1 MKENMF
7 SIVVFTYN
15 QAHIVTET
23 LDSIYNQT
31 FRNIELIISDDAS
44 KDSTQEVIKHWLQ
57 EHNDRFVNVIVNFNV
72 ENLGI
77 VKNYYTGLKLVNG
90 EFVKP
95 IAGDDILLPDS
106 IEKMH
111 NFLLDNS
118 RARFCASKIK
128 AFYTNNGERI
138 FFDELPNRKLINKII
153 NADADKQFRLICQE
167 NFVPAP
173 GTFFRKNIFDDY
185 GYFGEG
191 FKTIE
196 DWPKWLQFLLN
207 GEKLYLLDE
216 YTVLYRVHKN
226 SISASASQSGDPI
239 FYKDILNIYK
249 DYILPNVDKLSLSG
263 AISAVVRAKLYAEL
277 LKQGGGARVLK
288 KVRYYKLADPLWW
301 INFPNY
307 VVGRIVHILR
317 GKKINKEIFGE

>member
-1 MKENMF
+1 MKEGTF
-7 SIVVFTYN
+7 SIVVLTYN

-57 EHNDRFVNVIVNFNV
+57 EHNDRFLNVIVNFNV

-77 VKNYYTGLKLVNG
+77 VKNHGTALKLANG

-95 IAGDDILLPDS
+95 IAGDDILLPDA

-118 RARFCASKIK
+118 QARFCASKIK
-128 AFYTNNGERI
+128 TFYTNNGERI
-138 FFDELPNRKLINKII
+138 FFDELPNRKLVNKII
-153 NADADKQFRLICQE
+153 NSDADEQFRLICQE

-185 GYFGEG
+185 GYFNEG
-191 FKTIE
+191 IKTIE

-207 GEKLYLLDE
+207 GEKLYLLNE

-226 SISASASQSGDPI
+226 SVSASALRSGNTI

-249 DYILPNVDKLSLSG
+249 DYILPNVDKLSLPG
-263 AISAVVRAKLYAEL
+263 AISAAVRAKYYSEL
-277 LKQGGGARVLK
+277 LKQVTDTKAHK
-288 KVRYYKLADPLWW
+288 KARYYKLADPLWW

-307 VVGRIVHILR
+307 VGGKIRYILR
-317 GKKINKEIFGE
+317 GRKINKEIFGE